1 MKASLEV
8 CEQRDVKGL
17 YKKAR
22 SGIIKDFTGI
32 HSVYEEPY
40 NPEIEIDTSKNKI
53 EDCVSQIISYLELNV
68 RSYIAMLI

>member
-40 NPEIEIDTSKNKI
+40 SPEIEIDTSKNKI

-68 RSYIAMLI
+68 SQKL